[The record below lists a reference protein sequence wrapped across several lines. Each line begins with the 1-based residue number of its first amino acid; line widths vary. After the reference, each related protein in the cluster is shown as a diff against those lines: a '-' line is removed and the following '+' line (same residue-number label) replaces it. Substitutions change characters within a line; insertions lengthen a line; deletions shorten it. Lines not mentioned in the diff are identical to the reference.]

1 MQLQSRILIVDDHA
15 TNVEVLKKV
24 FGAEYHVATAE
35 SGDKAIV
42 LAHEFQ
48 PDIILLDVM
57 MPGIDGYETCRQL
70 RAAPDL
76 AHAKILMVSAR
87 TRLEERLKGYHV
99 GADDY
104 ITKPFDQHEL
114 RAKVRVYSQLK
125 SLQEVDRLKSNILS
139 LLSHELRTPLTG
151 VLGPLQLL
159 MRKRDL
165 SPLKQQEFLETA
177 YRSVTNLSELID
189 KAMLLVELKAGLR
202 ELRLI
207 SGELEEIVRQGLD
220 DVAPQA
226 LARDIQMELAVT
238 GVSAVR
244 IDRALMARV
253 VVALLDNAIRF
264 SPDAAPVKICVSH
277 TDANICLTVQ
287 DRGIGIEPDMLPT
300 IFEGLVTTDSL
311 HHRDGQGLSLAIA
324 SQIVR
329 RHGGRIDVES
339 QPGAGSIFSLH
350 LPAALV

>member
-1 MQLQSRILIVDDHA
+1 MQLQSRILIVDDRP

-24 FGAEYHVATAE
+24 FGSEYQVETAE
-35 SGDKAIV
+35 SGAEALV
-42 LAHEFQ
+42 QAHAFQ

-70 RAAPDL
+70 RSAPDL
-76 AHAKILMVSAR
+76 SHAKILMVSAK
-87 TRLEERLKGYHV
+87 TRLEERLRGYDA

-114 RAKVRVYSQLK
+114 RAKVHVYSQLK

-165 SPLKQQEFLETA
+165 SASKQQEFLETA
-177 YRSVTNLSELID
+177 YHSVINLSELID

-207 SGELEEIVRQGLD
+207 DGELEEIVRQSLD

-226 LARDIQMELAVT
+226 LARDIQVQLDVT

-244 IDRALMARV
+244 MDRALMARV
-253 VVALLDNAIRF
+253 VVALLENAIRF
-264 SPDAAPVKICVSH
+264 SPEAEPVMVSVCH
-277 TDANICLTVQ
+277 TDASVCLTVQ
-287 DRGIGIEPDMLPT
+287 DRGAGIEADMLAT
-300 IFEGLVTTDSL
+300 IFDGLVTTDSL

-329 RHGGRIDVES
+329 RHGGQINVKS
-339 QPGAGSIFSLH
+339 QPGAGSIFTLR
-350 LPAALV
+350 LPASPV